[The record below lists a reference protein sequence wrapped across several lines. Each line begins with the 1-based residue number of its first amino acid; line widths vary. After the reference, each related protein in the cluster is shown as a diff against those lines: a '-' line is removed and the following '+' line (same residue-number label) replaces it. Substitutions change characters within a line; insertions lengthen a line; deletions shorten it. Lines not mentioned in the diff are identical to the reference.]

1 VADAPRFDP
10 LGVKTGQIQFNPG
23 YVSSVFSGDHNNWSS
38 RLGFAWDPFGDG
50 KTSLRGGYGVG
61 YDRLVFNIT
70 SNIRFNPP
78 THASGIFG
86 SFLGNNISPSYDI
99 DEKANRL
106 PGEGAPPS
114 FFSSS
119 RISLRTPDPNIRIS
133 YLQNGFFGIQR
144 EILGDFMLD
153 ANYVTSLGHKL
164 SLIEDY
170 NRFSG
175 DRFGAEDPFGLGRPG
190 DPSQTRLHPDFTAI
204 NFRGNHINSAYHA
217 AQFQIRKRFSQDYA
231 FQVSYTFSK
240 LIDSDSDVLGARGVD
255 DIYTTDAMKTFL
267 DRGLSVLDIA
277 NCFTANEVWEIPF
290 LKQQRGVLG
299 KALGGWQVNTS
310 LVLQDGRPFS
320 P

>member
-1 VADAPRFDP
+1 MADAPRFDP

-119 RISLRTPDPNIRIS
+119 RISLRTPDPNIRIF

-153 ANYVTSLGHKL
+153 ANYVTSLGHK
-164 SLIEDY
+164 
-170 NRFSG
+170 SG
-175 DRFGAEDPFGLGRPG
+175 AQAELDR
-190 DPSQTRLHPDFTAI
+190 RLQPI
-204 NFRGNHINSAYHA
+204 FRGS
-217 AQFQIRKRFSQDYA
+217 F
-231 FQVSYTFSK
+231 
-240 LIDSDSDVLGARGVD
+240 RG
-255 DIYTTDAMKTFL
+255 
-267 DRGLSVLDIA
+267 RRSVRVGQ
-277 NCFTANEVWEIPF
+277 TW
-290 LKQQRGVLG
+290 
-299 KALGGWQVNTS
+299 
-310 LVLQDGRPFS
+310 RPFS
-320 P
+320 DPTPSGLYGN